1 MASDDFKIMQGVGS
15 GRNRFWAQLGEV
27 SSSLCRVDI
36 VVLALIVCV
45 GIMHF
50 FLVARAR
57 VFFHDDVFFADSGRS
72 LIERGFYG
80 INGYPE
86 ANMPPGLSALIGLVQ
101 LAGGQSRVVY
111 LHVMTVFGTLGFLV
125 SYELLRRQLP
135 RVIAATICLLLIL
148 SRTHFELVTQWV
160 FPSYPYFFAAMSAL
174 LAARKL
180 ESATHFT
187 SRVGWGTLLTA
198 LISASLMFASA
209 GIAFLAAI
217 VAHIS
222 AQFFRDRR
230 LALGRF
236 RTYFAILIVGMAVQ
250 GLWMSRQRIDA
261 SAGIAASEWSLPG
274 FPQSY
279 VSQLKVKSGNYP
291 ELGMA
296 TPSDFLVRVLKNT
309 YQHSYLLSQT
319 LLSRSTNITS
329 MSILVLG
336 PLLMIALGWC
346 YSVFRTGGG
355 LQEWYFAGYECIYI
369 LWPWTLETRFFL
381 PIAPLACLY
390 IWRGGEALVWL
401 AKNKPRLLGAVGFPL
416 ALLLTAGNW
425 FWMYGVWPASHL
437 PLAGLQDEV
446 SFLVWLLT
454 AILAGWLLLE
464 NSAWLGRVSALVRWR
479 SGSSGALRTWVVRV
493 SQVLG
498 TAVVLYLLIAGV
510 RMQIKTGRANLD
522 LNSPTN
528 HLSADAAAGAWI
540 RLHTGGNAVVMARH
554 VPITYHY
561 SERKV
566 VWFPPSSDPHL
577 LMEGIKK
584 QRVGFVIVVRR
595 ENSYY
600 LPPDEDCF
608 FQVLKTYPEAFRLI
622 DQASDFRIFQLAPQT
637 VAPTKV
643 IVGPAK

>member
-1 MASDDFKIMQGVGS
+1 
-15 GRNRFWAQLGEV
+15 
-27 SSSLCRVDI
+27 
-36 VVLALIVCV
+36 
-45 GIMHF
+45 
-50 FLVARAR
+50 
-57 VFFHDDVFFADSGRS
+57 
-72 LIERGFYG
+72 
-80 INGYPE
+80 
-86 ANMPPGLSALIGLVQ
+86 
-101 LAGGQSRVVY
+101 
-111 LHVMTVFGTLGFLV
+111 
-125 SYELLRRQLP
+125 
-135 RVIAATICLLLIL
+135 
-148 SRTHFELVTQWV
+148 
-160 FPSYPYFFAAMSAL
+160 
-174 LAARKL
+174 
-180 ESATHFT
+180 
-187 SRVGWGTLLTA
+187 
-198 LISASLMFASA
+198 
-209 GIAFLAAI
+209 
-217 VAHIS
+217 
-222 AQFFRDRR
+222 
-230 LALGRF
+230 
-236 RTYFAILIVGMAVQ
+236 
-250 GLWMSRQRIDA
+250 
-261 SAGIAASEWSLPG
+261 
-274 FPQSY
+274 
-279 VSQLKVKSGNYP
+279 
-291 ELGMA
+291 
-296 TPSDFLVRVLKNT
+296 
-309 YQHSYLLSQT
+309 
-319 LLSRSTNITS
+319 
-329 MSILVLG
+329 
-336 PLLMIALGWC
+336 MIALGWC

-401 AKNKPRLLGAVGFPL
+401 AKNKPRLLGGVGFPL

-425 FWMYGVWPASHL
+425 FWICGIWPASHL
-437 PLAGLQDEV
+437 PHAGLQDEV

-454 AILAGWLLLE
+454 AILAGWLVLE
-464 NSAWLGRVSALVRWR
+464 NTAWLGRVSALVRWR
-479 SGSSGALRTWVVRV
+479 SGSSGAPRTWAVRV
-493 SQVLG
+493 SQILG
-498 TAVVLYLLIAGV
+498 IAAVLYLLVAGV

-522 LNSPTN
+522 LNSPAN

-643 IVGPAK
+643 TVGPAK